1 MTEPTLYPESG
12 FLRLRLDLAYDGT
25 NFSGWGKQS
34 DRRTVQEE
42 VEAALEKLTRCK
54 VETIVAGR
62 TDAGV
67 HAVGQV
73 VHVDIPAVEN
83 GPYAKKVNW
92 NFDDL
97 PYRLNRILDEDVRV
111 IGASVAPRGFHA
123 RFSAL
128 RRRYQ
133 YKIVD
138 ENRTVSPLK
147 RFDIATWYRP
157 LGVDSL
163 NEASSLLLGKNDF
176 AAFCKYRPGST
187 TIRDLQEFSWVRDE
201 DGVLVSTIIADAFCY
216 SMVRNLVGAVVCVA
230 DGRFPASWVKELLD
244 NRQRVSD
251 SLVFPARGLTF
262 MHVDYPPESE
272 LVSRIET
279 TLQRRN
285 EKFRSVKELQ
295 ESEDED

>member
-1 MTEPTLYPESG
+1 
-12 FLRLRLDLAYDGT
+12 
-25 NFSGWGKQS
+25 
-34 DRRTVQEE
+34 
-42 VEAALEKLTRCK
+42 LE
-54 VETIVAGR
+54 
-62 TDAGV
+62 
-67 HAVGQV
+67 
-73 VHVDIPAVEN
+73 
-83 GPYAKKVNW
+83 
-92 NFDDL
+92 DL

-111 IGASVAPRGFHA
+111 IKASIAPRGFHA

-128 RRRYQ
+128 RRHYQ

-138 ENRTVSPLK
+138 ENRTVPPLK
-147 RFDIATWYRP
+147 RLDVATWYRP

-163 NEASSLLLGKNDF
+163 NQASALLLGEHDF
-176 AAFCKYRPGST
+176 AAFCKYRPGGT
-187 TIRDLQEFSWVRDE
+187 TIRNLQQFSWIRNDE
-201 DGVLVSTIIADAFCY
+201 GVLVATIIADAFCY

-262 MHVDYPPESE
+262 MHVDYPPDSE

-279 TLQRRN
+279 TLQRRQ
-285 EKFRSVKELQ
+285 EEFRAKQELE